1 MLCIIEL
8 PRFKIPTSSNVHNT
22 SSNFNVLHLLP
33 TVRSCLGCVRPLFA
47 LYLCVL
53 FSDLSHSF
61 PFVVLLLHTCPR
73 CLSLTS
79 IICLFFSPH
88 GTACLL
94 LNIHSPF
101 APLSPL
107 NHPLSV
113 LSLHPDMSLCIGK
126 LKFAQDVYE
135 FTSPPQA
142 EPVMRIRELF
152 DSAAPL
158 AGNHVA
164 EGVAFWR

>member
-1 MLCIIEL
+1 
-8 PRFKIPTSSNVHNT
+8 
-22 SSNFNVLHLLP
+22 
-33 TVRSCLGCVRPLFA
+33 
-47 LYLCVL
+47 
-53 FSDLSHSF
+53 
-61 PFVVLLLHTCPR
+61 
-73 CLSLTS
+73 
-79 IICLFFSPH
+79 
-88 GTACLL
+88 
-94 LNIHSPF
+94 
-101 APLSPL
+101 
-107 NHPLSV
+107 
-113 LSLHPDMSLCIGK
+113 MSLCIGK